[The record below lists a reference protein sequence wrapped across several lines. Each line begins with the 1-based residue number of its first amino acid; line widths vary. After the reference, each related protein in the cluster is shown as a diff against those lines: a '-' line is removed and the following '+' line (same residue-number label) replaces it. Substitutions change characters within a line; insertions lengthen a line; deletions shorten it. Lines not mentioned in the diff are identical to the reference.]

1 MVNMSCEFSSLP
13 EPATVTWLH
22 KAPNS
27 ISWVD
32 FPCSN
37 KDETKQCRET
47 EHRVTSR
54 CLLRT
59 NSLTMTGTYRCQAT
73 TSEEKNKA
81 ISSEFNVNVV
91 GIEKVAVLHYHL
103 PFGRLG
109 YIEAEVCANPKPE
122 IFWLTPDAIVRPHTG
137 GSAFV
142 SATHLHP
149 KKVLHIFECFIRNI
163 RVWSM
168 AAGVEKFTA
177 CVGIRMSAIP

>member
-1 MVNMSCEFSSLP
+1 MPQCGVWLMKETNPDVAGTYEVCCFLALHLTSNKLNRGMVNMSCEFSSLP

-32 FPCSN
+32 FACST
-37 KDETKQCRET
+37 KDETKQCSFRYREFNSCFRET

-59 NSLTMTGTYRCQAT
+59 NALTMTGTYRCQAT
-73 TSEEKNKA
+73 TSEQKNKA

-103 PFGRLG
+103 PYGKLG
-109 YIEAEVCANPKPE
+109 YIEAEVG
-122 IFWLTPDAIVRPHTG
+122 IFLLLR
-137 GSAFV
+137 
-142 SATHLHP
+142 
-149 KKVLHIFECFIRNI
+149 
-163 RVWSM
+163 
-168 AAGVEKFTA
+168 
-177 CVGIRMSAIP
+177 